1 MGEQT
6 RKTLREFFKAGQLPT
21 EEHFGDLIDS
31 MLNMKDEGFRKSP
44 LNGLEVAAAAG
55 QDALLSFYRD
65 RQPGDARWALRYGK
79 DNDQLQVQAGT
90 DRSKPQPAEPPPA
103 LLSLD
108 VAQPAVPEGRAT
120 HRLQRVGINIDS
132 PRHTLDVAGVLA
144 SQGRMGSFS
153 QRDLEAPGDDA
164 SRLLTVPAD
173 GVWHPIVDK
182 LVGCHA
188 FEVMAG
194 VGGQSG
200 SGRFALLH
208 AVALNTHN
216 PLVGWLDWLNPKRG
230 IRATSAHYASRCDQ
244 LQLAWDGKNGKGA
257 EYSLCVRTRC
267 PYDAGVNIRFAITRL
282 WFDPLMDGC
291 QRSAPT

>member
-6 RKTLREFFKAGQLPT
+6 RKTLREFFTAGQLPT

-44 LNGLEVAAAAG
+44 VNGLEVAAAAG

-65 RQPGDARWALRYGK
+65 RLPGDVRWALHYGK
-79 DNDQLQVQAGT
+79 DNDQLQWRAGAG
-90 DRSKPQPAEPPPA
+90 RSGPAPAEPLPA
-103 LLSLD
+103 LMSLD
-108 VAQPAVPEGRAT
+108 VARPAVAEGRAAPG
-120 HRLQRVGINIDS
+120 LQRVGINIDS

-144 SQGRMGSFS
+144 SQGRLGNFS
-153 QRDLEAPGDDA
+153 QRDLETPGDDA
-164 SRLLTVPAD
+164 SRLLAVPAD
-173 GVWHPIVDK
+173 GQWHPIVGK

-216 PLVGWLDWLNPKRG
+216 PLVGWLDWLNPRRG

-257 EYSLCVRTRC
+257 EYSLRIRTRC
-267 PYDAGVNIRFAITRL
+267 PYEAGVSIRFAITRL
-282 WFDPLMDGC
+282 WFDPAMDSC
-291 QRSAPT
+291 QRTAPA